1 MSLLSDLENRNLIY
15 QITNLKDLEKKLLKE
30 KVVLYCGFDPTYKS
44 LHLGHLLQ
52 LITLKRFKDNGH
64 KVIAVLGGAT
74 GLVGDPSGRSEE
86 RPLLIKKEL
95 DKNKKKIKEQIEK
108 ILFNGENKKENK
120 KPEKQILIL
129 DNYSWHSKFKFLDF
143 LREVGKHF
151 TISYLLA
158 KESVKNRLESGIS
171 FTEFSYN
178 LLQAY
183 DFYYLFKKYNCELQI
198 GGSDQWGNITSGIDL
213 IKKLENK
220 EVYGFTLPLLT
231 SSTGEKLS
239 KSSGKAV
246 WLDKKLTTPYELY
259 QYFFNIPDS
268 EVIKFLKYFTFLKEL
283 EIDKLEKETKRQPE
297 KRIAQK
303 VLAFEAVKLI
313 HSEKEAKEAEKISA
327 ALFYGKIKN
336 LSEKEFKIAFKGLK
350 TSVLN
355 GKKKIP
361 LIDLLVLS
369 GASSSKRQARQDIEN
384 GIIFINDLQ
393 FTNLES
399 IIEKKFCLFKKY
411 LLIKRGK
418 KNYFLV
424 KWL

>member
-1 MSLLSDLENRNLIY
+1 MNVLSDLKERGLVY
-15 QITNLKDLEKKLLKE
+15 QAANLKDLEKKLSKE
-30 KVVLYCGFDPTYKS
+30 KIVLYCGFDPTGRS

-52 LITLKRFKDNGH
+52 LLTLKRFLNNGH
-64 KVIAVLGGAT
+64 RVIVLLGGAT
-74 GLVGDPSGRSEE
+74 GLIGDPSGKSEE
-86 RPLLIKKEL
+86 RPLLTKKEL
-95 DKNKKKIKEQIEK
+95 SKNKKTIKEQIEK
-108 ILFNGENKKENK
+108 ILINGKGKKK
-120 KPEKQILIL
+120 VLIL
-129 DNYSWHSKFKFLDF
+129 DNYWWHSKFKFLDF

-158 KESVKNRLESGIS
+158 KESVKNRLEAGIS

-183 DFYYLFKKYNCELQI
+183 DFYYLFKNYHCELQI

-220 EVYGFTLPLLT
+220 EVYGFTLPLIT
-231 SSTGEKLS
+231 SSTGEKFG
-239 KSSGKAV
+239 KSSGKAL
-246 WLDKKLTTPYELY
+246 WLDKRLTTPYELY

-283 EIDKLEKETKRQPE
+283 EIDKLEKETRNQPE

-303 VLAFEAVKLI
+303 ILAFEAVKLI
-313 HSEKEAKEAEKISA
+313 HSEKEAKEAKKISE

-336 LSEKEFKIAFKGLK
+336 LTEKEFKIAFKGLK
-350 TSVLN
+350 ASIIK
-355 GKKKIP
+355 GKKKISLVDI
-361 LIDLLVLS
+361 LILS
-369 GASSSKRQARQDIEN
+369 GASFSKRQARQDIEN

-393 FTNLES
+393 FTNIES

>member
-1 MSLLSDLENRNLIY
+1 MNVLSDLKERGLVY
-15 QITNLKDLEKKLLKE
+15 QAANLKDLEKKLSKE
-30 KVVLYCGFDPTYKS
+30 KIVLYCGFDPTGRS

-52 LITLKRFKDNGH
+52 LLTLKRFLNNGH
-64 KVIAVLGGAT
+64 RVIVLLGGAT
-74 GLVGDPSGRSEE
+74 GLIGDPSGKSEE
-86 RPLLIKKEL
+86 RPLLTKKEL
-95 DKNKKKIKEQIEK
+95 SKNKKKIKEQIEK
-108 ILFNGENKKENK
+108 ILINGKGKKK
-120 KPEKQILIL
+120 VLIL
-129 DNYSWHSKFKFLDF
+129 DNYWWHSKFKFLDF

-158 KESVKNRLESGIS
+158 KESVKNRLEAGIS

-183 DFYYLFKKYNCELQI
+183 DFYYLFKNFHCELQI

-220 EVYGFTLPLLT
+220 EVYGFTLPLIT
-231 SSTGEKLS
+231 SSTGEKFG
-239 KSSGKAV
+239 KSSGKAL
-246 WLDKKLTTPYELY
+246 WLDKRLTTPYELY

-268 EVIKFLKYFTFLKEL
+268 EVIKFLKYFTFLKEV
-283 EIDKLEKETKRQPE
+283 EIDKLEKETRNQPE

-303 VLAFEAVKLI
+303 ILAFEAVKLI
-313 HSEKEAKEAEKISA
+313 HSEKEAKEAKKISE

-336 LSEKEFKIAFKGLK
+336 LTEKEFKIAFKGLK
-350 TSVLN
+350 ASIIK
-355 GKKKIP
+355 GKKKISLVDI
-361 LIDLLVLS
+361 LILS
-369 GASSSKRQARQDIEN
+369 GASFSKRQARQDIEN

-393 FTNLES
+393 FTNIES

>member
-1 MSLLSDLENRNLIY
+1 MNVLSDLKERGLVY
-15 QITNLKDLEKKLLKE
+15 QAANLKDLEKKLSKE
-30 KVVLYCGFDPTYKS
+30 KIVLYCGFDPTGRS

-52 LITLKRFKDNGH
+52 LLTLKRFLNNGH
-64 KVIAVLGGAT
+64 RVIVLLGGAT
-74 GLVGDPSGRSEE
+74 GLIGDPSGKSEE
-86 RPLLIKKEL
+86 RPLLTKKEL
-95 DKNKKKIKEQIEK
+95 LKNKKKIKEQIEK
-108 ILFNGENKKENK
+108 ILINGKGKKK
-120 KPEKQILIL
+120 VLIL
-129 DNYSWHSKFKFLDF
+129 DNYWWHSKFKFLDF

-158 KESVKNRLESGIS
+158 KESVKNRLEAGIS

-183 DFYYLFKKYNCELQI
+183 DFYYLFKNFHCELQI

-220 EVYGFTLPLLT
+220 EVYGFTLPLIT
-231 SSTGEKLS
+231 SSTGEKFG
-239 KSSGKAV
+239 KSSGKAL
-246 WLDKKLTTPYELY
+246 WLDKRLTTPYELY

-268 EVIKFLKYFTFLKEL
+268 EVIKFLKYFTFLKEV
-283 EIDKLEKETKRQPE
+283 EIDKLEKETRNQPE

-303 VLAFEAVKLI
+303 ILAFEAVKLI
-313 HSEKEAKEAEKISA
+313 HSEKEAKEAKKISE

-336 LSEKEFKIAFKGLK
+336 LTEKEFKIAFKGLK
-350 TSVLN
+350 ASIIK
-355 GKKKIP
+355 GKKKISLVDI
-361 LIDLLVLS
+361 LILS
-369 GASSSKRQARQDIEN
+369 GASFSKRQARQDIEN

-393 FTNLES
+393 FTNIES

>member
-1 MSLLSDLENRNLIY
+1 MNVLSDLKERGLVY
-15 QITNLKDLEKKLLKE
+15 QSANLKGLEQKLSKE
-30 KVVLYCGFDPTYKS
+30 KIVLYCGFDPTGKS

-52 LITLKRFKDNGH
+52 LLTLKRFLNNGH
-64 KVIAVLGGAT
+64 RVIVLLGGAT
-74 GLVGDPSGRSEE
+74 GLIGDPSGKSEE
-86 RPLLIKKEL
+86 RPLLTKKEL
-95 DKNKKKIKEQIEK
+95 SKNKKKIKEQIEK
-108 ILFNGENKKENK
+108 ILINGKGKKK
-120 KPEKQILIL
+120 VLIL
-129 DNYSWHSKFKFLDF
+129 DNYWWHSKFKFLDF

-158 KESVKNRLESGIS
+158 KESVKNRLEAGIS

-183 DFYYLFKKYNCELQI
+183 DFYYLFKNYHCELQI

-220 EVYGFTLPLLT
+220 EVYGFTLPLIT
-231 SSTGEKLS
+231 SSTGEKFG
-239 KSSGKAV
+239 KSSGKAL
-246 WLDKKLTTPYELY
+246 WLDKRLTTPYELY

-268 EVIKFLKYFTFLKEL
+268 EVIKFLKYFTFLKEV
-283 EIDKLEKETKRQPE
+283 EIDKLEKETRNQPE

-303 VLAFEAVKLI
+303 ILAFEAVKLI
-313 HSEKEAKEAEKISA
+313 HSEKEAKEAKKISE

-336 LSEKEFKIAFKGLK
+336 LTEKEFKIAFKGLK
-350 TSVLN
+350 ASIIK
-355 GKKKIP
+355 GKKKISLVDI
-361 LIDLLVLS
+361 LILS
-369 GASSSKRQARQDIEN
+369 GASFSKRQARQDIEN

-393 FTNLES
+393 FTNIES

>member
-1 MSLLSDLENRNLIY
+1 MNVLSDLKERGLVY
-15 QITNLKDLEKKLLKE
+15 QSANLKGLEQKLSKE
-30 KVVLYCGFDPTYKS
+30 KIVLYCGFDPTGKS

-52 LITLKRFKDNGH
+52 LLTLKRFLNNGH
-64 KVIAVLGGAT
+64 RVIVLLGGAT
-74 GLVGDPSGRSEE
+74 GLIGDPSGKSEE
-86 RPLLIKKEL
+86 RPLLTKKEL
-95 DKNKKKIKEQIEK
+95 SKNKKKIKEQIEK
-108 ILFNGENKKENK
+108 ILINGKGKKK
-120 KPEKQILIL
+120 VLIL
-129 DNYSWHSKFKFLDF
+129 DNYWWHSKFKFLDF

-158 KESVKNRLESGIS
+158 KESVKNRLEAGIS

-183 DFYYLFKKYNCELQI
+183 DFYYLFKNYHCELQI

-220 EVYGFTLPLLT
+220 EVYGFTLPLIT
-231 SSTGEKLS
+231 SSTGEKFG
-239 KSSGKAV
+239 KSSGKAL
-246 WLDKKLTTPYELY
+246 WLDKRLTTPYELY

-283 EIDKLEKETKRQPE
+283 EIDKLEKETRNQPE

-303 VLAFEAVKLI
+303 ILAFEAVKLI
-313 HSEKEAKEAEKISA
+313 HSEKEAKEAKKISE

-336 LSEKEFKIAFKGLK
+336 LTEKEFKIAFKGLK
-350 TSVLN
+350 ASIIK
-355 GKKKIP
+355 GKKKISLVDI
-361 LIDLLVLS
+361 LILS
-369 GASSSKRQARQDIEN
+369 GASFSKRQARQDIEN

-393 FTNLES
+393 FTNIES

>member
-1 MSLLSDLENRNLIY
+1 MNVLSDLKERGLVY
-15 QITNLKDLEKKLLKE
+15 QAANLKDLEKKLSKE
-30 KVVLYCGFDPTYKS
+30 KIVLYCGFDPTGRS

-52 LITLKRFKDNGH
+52 LLTLKRFLNNGH
-64 KVIAVLGGAT
+64 RVIVLLGGAT
-74 GLVGDPSGRSEE
+74 GLIGDPSGKSEE
-86 RPLLIKKEL
+86 RPLLTKKEL
-95 DKNKKKIKEQIEK
+95 SKNKKTIKEQIEK
-108 ILFNGENKKENK
+108 ILINGKGKKK
-120 KPEKQILIL
+120 VLIL
-129 DNYSWHSKFKFLDF
+129 DNYWWHSKFKFLDF

-158 KESVKNRLESGIS
+158 KESVKNRLEAGIS

-183 DFYYLFKKYNCELQI
+183 DFYYLFKNFHCELQI

-220 EVYGFTLPLLT
+220 EVYGFTLPLIT
-231 SSTGEKLS
+231 SSTGEKFG
-239 KSSGKAV
+239 KSSGKAL
-246 WLDKKLTTPYELY
+246 WLDKRLTTPYELY

-268 EVIKFLKYFTFLKEL
+268 EVIKFLKYFTFLKEV
-283 EIDKLEKETKRQPE
+283 EIDKLEKETRNQPE

-303 VLAFEAVKLI
+303 ILAFEAVKLI
-313 HSEKEAKEAEKISA
+313 HSEKEAKEAKKISE

-336 LSEKEFKIAFKGLK
+336 LTEKEFKIAFKGLK
-350 TSVLN
+350 ASIIK
-355 GKKKIP
+355 GKKKISLVDI
-361 LIDLLVLS
+361 LILS
-369 GASSSKRQARQDIEN
+369 GASFSKRQARQDIEN

-393 FTNLES
+393 FTNIES

>member
-1 MSLLSDLENRNLIY
+1 MNVLSDLKERGLVY
-15 QITNLKDLEKKLLKE
+15 QAANLKDLEKKLSKE
-30 KVVLYCGFDPTYKS
+30 KIVLYCGFDPTGRS

-52 LITLKRFKDNGH
+52 LLTLKRFLNNGH
-64 KVIAVLGGAT
+64 RVIVLLGGAT
-74 GLVGDPSGRSEE
+74 GLIGDPSGKSEE
-86 RPLLIKKEL
+86 RPLLTKKEL
-95 DKNKKKIKEQIEK
+95 LKNKKKIKEQIEK
-108 ILFNGENKKENK
+108 ILINGKGKKK
-120 KPEKQILIL
+120 VLIL
-129 DNYSWHSKFKFLDF
+129 DNYWWHSKFKFLDF

-158 KESVKNRLESGIS
+158 KESVKNRLEAGIS

-183 DFYYLFKKYNCELQI
+183 DFYYLFKNFHCELQI

-220 EVYGFTLPLLT
+220 EVYGFTLPLIT
-231 SSTGEKLS
+231 SSTGEKFG
-239 KSSGKAV
+239 KSSGKAL
-246 WLDKKLTTPYELY
+246 WLDKRLTTPYELY

-283 EIDKLEKETKRQPE
+283 EIDKLEKETRNQPE

-303 VLAFEAVKLI
+303 ILAFEAVKLI
-313 HSEKEAKEAEKISA
+313 HSEKEAKEAKKISE

-336 LSEKEFKIAFKGLK
+336 LTEKEFKIAFKGLK
-350 TSVLN
+350 ASIIK
-355 GKKKIP
+355 GKKKISLVDI
-361 LIDLLVLS
+361 LILS
-369 GASSSKRQARQDIEN
+369 GASFSKRQARQDIEN

-393 FTNLES
+393 FTNIES

>member
-1 MSLLSDLENRNLIY
+1 MNVLSDLKERGLVY
-15 QITNLKDLEKKLLKE
+15 QAANLKDLEKKLSKE
-30 KVVLYCGFDPTYKS
+30 KIVLYCGFDPTGRS

-52 LITLKRFKDNGH
+52 LLTLKRFLNNGH
-64 KVIAVLGGAT
+64 RVIVLLGGAT
-74 GLVGDPSGRSEE
+74 GLIGDPSGKSEE
-86 RPLLIKKEL
+86 RPLLTKKEL
-95 DKNKKKIKEQIEK
+95 SKNKKKIKEQIEK
-108 ILFNGENKKENK
+108 ILINGKGKKK
-120 KPEKQILIL
+120 VLIL
-129 DNYSWHSKFKFLDF
+129 DNYWWHSKFKFLDF

-158 KESVKNRLESGIS
+158 KESVKNRLEAGIS

-183 DFYYLFKKYNCELQI
+183 DFYHLFKNYHCELQI

-220 EVYGFTLPLLT
+220 EVYGFTLPLIT
-231 SSTGEKLS
+231 SSTGEKFG
-239 KSSGKAV
+239 KSSGKAL
-246 WLDKKLTTPYELY
+246 WLDKRLTTPYELY

-268 EVIKFLKYFTFLKEL
+268 EVIKFLKYFTFLKEV
-283 EIDKLEKETKRQPE
+283 EIDKLEKETRNQPE

-303 VLAFEAVKLI
+303 ILAFEAVKLI
-313 HSEKEAKEAEKISA
+313 HSEKEAKEAKKISE

-336 LSEKEFKIAFKGLK
+336 LTEKEFKIAFKGLK
-350 TSVLN
+350 ASIIK
-355 GKKKIP
+355 GKKKISLVDI
-361 LIDLLVLS
+361 LILS
-369 GASSSKRQARQDIEN
+369 GASFSKRQARQDIEN

-393 FTNLES
+393 FTNIES

>member
-1 MSLLSDLENRNLIY
+1 MNVLSDLKERGLVY
-15 QITNLKDLEKKLLKE
+15 QAANLKDLEKKLSKE
-30 KVVLYCGFDPTYKS
+30 KIVLYCGFDPTGRS

-52 LITLKRFKDNGH
+52 LLTLKRFLNNGH
-64 KVIAVLGGAT
+64 RVIVLLGGAT
-74 GLVGDPSGRSEE
+74 GLIGDPSGKSEE
-86 RPLLIKKEL
+86 RPLLTKKEL
-95 DKNKKKIKEQIEK
+95 SKNKKKIKEQIEK
-108 ILFNGENKKENK
+108 ILINGKGKKK
-120 KPEKQILIL
+120 VLIL
-129 DNYSWHSKFKFLDF
+129 DNYWWHSKFKFLDF

-158 KESVKNRLESGIS
+158 KESVKNRLEAGIS

-183 DFYYLFKKYNCELQI
+183 DFYHLFKNYHCELQI

-220 EVYGFTLPLLT
+220 EVYGFTLPLIT
-231 SSTGEKLS
+231 SSTGEKFG
-239 KSSGKAV
+239 KSSGKAL
-246 WLDKKLTTPYELY
+246 WLDKRLTTPYELY

-283 EIDKLEKETKRQPE
+283 EIDKLEKETRNQPE

-303 VLAFEAVKLI
+303 ILAFEAVKLI
-313 HSEKEAKEAEKISA
+313 HSEKEAKEAKKISE

-336 LSEKEFKIAFKGLK
+336 LTEKEFKIAFKGLK
-350 TSVLN
+350 ASIIK
-355 GKKKIP
+355 GKKKISLVDI
-361 LIDLLVLS
+361 LILS
-369 GASSSKRQARQDIEN
+369 GASFSKRQARQDIEN

-393 FTNLES
+393 FTNIES

>member
-1 MSLLSDLENRNLIY
+1 MNVLSDLKERGLVY
-15 QITNLKDLEKKLLKE
+15 QAANLKDLEKKLSKE
-30 KVVLYCGFDPTYKS
+30 KIVLYCGFDPTGRS

-52 LITLKRFKDNGH
+52 LLTLKRFLNNGH
-64 KVIAVLGGAT
+64 RVIVLLGGAT
-74 GLVGDPSGRSEE
+74 GLIGDPSGKSEE
-86 RPLLIKKEL
+86 RPLLTKKEL
-95 DKNKKKIKEQIEK
+95 LKNKKKIKEQIEK
-108 ILFNGENKKENK
+108 ILINGKGKKK
-120 KPEKQILIL
+120 VLIL
-129 DNYSWHSKFKFLDF
+129 DNYWWHSKFKFLDF

-158 KESVKNRLESGIS
+158 KESVKNRLEAGIS

-183 DFYYLFKKYNCELQI
+183 DFYYLFKNYHCELQI

-220 EVYGFTLPLLT
+220 EVYGFTLPLIT
-231 SSTGEKLS
+231 SSTGEKFG
-239 KSSGKAV
+239 KSSGKAL
-246 WLDKKLTTPYELY
+246 WLDKRLTTPYELY

-268 EVIKFLKYFTFLKEL
+268 EVIKFLKYFTFLKEV
-283 EIDKLEKETKRQPE
+283 EIDKLEKETRNQPE

-303 VLAFEAVKLI
+303 ILAFEAVKLI
-313 HSEKEAKEAEKISA
+313 HSEKEAKEAKKISE

-336 LSEKEFKIAFKGLK
+336 LTEKEFKIAFKGLK
-350 TSVLN
+350 ASIIK
-355 GKKKIP
+355 GKKKISLVDI
-361 LIDLLVLS
+361 LILS
-369 GASSSKRQARQDIEN
+369 GASFSKRQARQDIEN

-393 FTNLES
+393 FTNIES

>member
-1 MSLLSDLENRNLIY
+1 MNVLSDLKERGLVY
-15 QITNLKDLEKKLLKE
+15 QAANLKDLEKKLSKE
-30 KVVLYCGFDPTYKS
+30 KIVLYCGFDPTGRS

-52 LITLKRFKDNGH
+52 LLTLKRFLNNGH
-64 KVIAVLGGAT
+64 RVIVLLGGAT
-74 GLVGDPSGRSEE
+74 GLIGDPSGKSEE
-86 RPLLIKKEL
+86 RPLLTKKEL
-95 DKNKKKIKEQIEK
+95 LKNKKTIKEQIEK
-108 ILFNGENKKENK
+108 ILINGKGKKK
-120 KPEKQILIL
+120 VLIL
-129 DNYSWHSKFKFLDF
+129 DNYWWHSKFKFLDF

-158 KESVKNRLESGIS
+158 KESVKNRLEAGIS

-183 DFYYLFKKYNCELQI
+183 DFYYLFKNFHCELQI

-220 EVYGFTLPLLT
+220 EVYGFTLPLIT
-231 SSTGEKLS
+231 SSTGEKFG
-239 KSSGKAV
+239 KSSGKAL
-246 WLDKKLTTPYELY
+246 WLDKRLTTPYELY

-268 EVIKFLKYFTFLKEL
+268 EVIKFLKYFTFLKEV
-283 EIDKLEKETKRQPE
+283 EIDKLEKETRNQPE

-303 VLAFEAVKLI
+303 ILAFEAVKLI
-313 HSEKEAKEAEKISA
+313 HSEKEAKEAKKISE

-336 LSEKEFKIAFKGLK
+336 LTEKEFKIAFKGLK
-350 TSVLN
+350 ASIIK
-355 GKKKIP
+355 GKKKISLVDI
-361 LIDLLVLS
+361 LILS
-369 GASSSKRQARQDIEN
+369 GASFSKRQARQDIEN

-393 FTNLES
+393 FTNIES